1 MAIGKIIALL
11 AVFSFSMA
19 FSCNNGKKVKGGG
32 EKKADSGLPPIKAE
46 DKGGKP
52 PDPEAFVVPAG
63 KPGAAK
69 KQKVVLDDSVL
80 EVDIP
85 GGRYIFGSE
94 TGEAYRNPSKEVD
107 AFEVEIKP
115 FKIDRYP
122 YPNKKGGKPLTS
134 VTFADAKKYC
144 EKESKRLCTEL
155 EWETACKG
163 PSNDQHPAGNVSD
176 FGTEGYFVIFEWTD
190 SKWLEPELP
199 KPRGVVARGNT
210 QTIVVGKPRCSHRS
224 ARAPEKAS
232 GNVGFRCCRGEVNE
246 IEVQSEPLKK
256 PFEEVKDFPLD
267 KFQLLVKSTA
277 EMVKVSKDPQM
288 FGENDL
294 RYVLLRRKIN
304 IDKSYPGYIFTNNP
318 VWWRPVRGEEL
329 LVMTGRAEKDSFV
342 LALYHLGGGKFK
354 HAASLVLLESD
365 AATVEQPIPVI
376 LVTGVDRTVI
386 NWAPCWNCSEGGSL
400 YIDDKLD
407 DEHTGDF
414 LIHVSYRWGP

>member
-1 MAIGKIIALL
+1 MAIRKIIILSAL
-11 AVFSFSMA
+11 FSFIMA
-19 FSCNNGKKVKGGG
+19 FSCNKGKKETG
-32 EKKADSGLPPIKAE
+32 EGEEKAGPGLPPMEAE
-46 DKGGKP
+46 DKGGKTA
-52 PDPEAFVVPAG
+52 DPEAPSSPA
-63 KPGAAK
+63 KNPLATK
-69 KQKVVLDDSVL
+69 KQKVVLDDSAL

-85 GGRYIFGSE
+85 GGRYVFGSE
-94 TGEAYRNPSKEVD
+94 TGESYRNPSKEVD
-107 AFEVEIKP
+107 AFEVEVKP

-122 YPNKKGGKPLTS
+122 YPNKKGEKPLTS

-144 EKESKRLCTEL
+144 EKAGKRLCTEL

-163 PSNDQHPAGNVSD
+163 PSNDQHPAGNGSD
-176 FGTEGYFVIFEWTD
+176 FGTEGYFEIFEWTD

-210 QTIVVGKPRCSHRS
+210 QMHAVGEPRCSHRS
-224 ARAPEKAS
+224 VRAPEKAS
-232 GNVGFRCCRGEVNE
+232 GNVGFRCCLGDVNE

-256 PFEEVKDFPLD
+256 PFEEVKDFPPD
-267 KFQLLVKSTA
+267 KFQLLVKSTL
-277 EMVKVSKDPQM
+277 ELDKVSKDAQM

-329 LVMTGRAEKDSFV
+329 LVMTGKSGKDSFV
-342 LALYHLGGGKFK
+342 FALYHLGVGKFK

-407 DEHTGDF
+407 AEHTGDF